1 MTINLSN
8 GSFQTNEIS
17 IFCAHDE
24 LGYCVVIEMD
34 NGITV
39 NLEMDKKSEV
49 TEKIANFVKF
59 YGYATSIY
67 FTKFDAKNWL

>member
-24 LGYCVVIEMD
+24 IGYCVSIEMN

-39 NLEMDKKSEV
+39 NLEVSKKSEV

-67 FTKFDAKNWL
+67 FTNFDAKDWV

>member
-8 GSFQTNEIS
+8 GSFQTKEIS
-17 IFCAHDE
+17 IFCGHDE

-49 TEKIANFVKF
+49 TEKIADFVKF
-59 YGYATSIY
+59 YGYATSVY